1 MWQSLRISKRQ
12 SKSKFHSQGNKEQI
26 KSEEPLITSL
36 FRVSSL
42 RNSSLKNMKIKIEKK
57 NIILSVVLYGYET
70 WTVTLR
76 EEYRLRVFEGTLL
89 WRILGPK
96 GEGVAGGWRRL
107 HRRIS
112 ITCTLYL
119 LLRNNWRRIRWAGRV
134 ERMRKSYNILVGK
147 HEGKRP
153 LEKLRH
159 KWEDGIRIN
168 RVWTG
173 CIWPTIGTSGGSL
186 WTRQWNFNF
195 HRLSWLKKEST
206 PCTSS

>member
-76 EEYRLRVFEGTLL
+76 EEYRLRVFENWVLR
-89 WRILGPK
+89 RIFGPK
-96 GEGVAGGWRRL
+96 REEEMGG
-107 HRRIS
+107 
-112 ITCTLYL
+112 
-119 LLRNNWRRIRWAGRV
+119 
-134 ERMRKSYNILVGK
+134 
-147 HEGKRP
+147 
-153 LEKLRH
+153 
-159 KWEDGIRIN
+159 
-168 RVWTG
+168 
-173 CIWPTIGTSGGSL
+173 
-186 WTRQWNFNF
+186 
-195 HRLSWLKKEST
+195 
-206 PCTSS
+206 